1 MTKKDLL
8 SEMLRNNNGYLLT
21 SDVIEANISKAYLAE
36 YVKENNL
43 ERKAH
48 GVYISDDVWED
59 ELFII
64 ALKHKK
70 IVYSH
75 ETALML
81 HGLMEREVS
90 SYSVTVPRGY
100 NSKTL
105 CEKGYRVY
113 TQQPDL
119 YHIGITSLQNDFGN
133 MVPVYDME
141 RTICDIIKK
150 KKQIDIQIFQTAL
163 KEYILKKNKN
173 LHNLMKYAELLNVE
187 EQVRNYIEVLL

>member
-8 SEMLRNNNGYLLT
+8 TGMLHANNGYLLT
-21 SDVIEANISKAYLAE
+21 SDVIEADISKAYLAE

-43 ERKAH
+43 ERVAH
-48 GVYISDDVWED
+48 GVYISDEVWED
-59 ELFII
+59 EMFIT

-81 HGLMEREVS
+81 HGLMEREVML
-90 SYSVTVPRGY
+90 YSVTVPRGY
-100 NSKTL
+100 NSRTL
-105 CEKGYRVY
+105 REKGYRVY

-119 YHIGITSLQNDFGN
+119 YHIGITSVQNDFGN
-133 MVPVYDME
+133 IVPVYDME

-150 KKQIDIQIFQTAL
+150 KKQLDIQIFQTAL
-163 KEYILKKNKN
+163 KEYVLKKNKN
-173 LHNLMKYAELLNVE
+173 VHNLMRYAKQLNAE

>member
-8 SEMLRNNNGYLLT
+8 TEMLHTNKGYLLT
-21 SDVIEANISKAYLAE
+21 SDVIEADISKAYLAE

-43 ERKAH
+43 ERVAH
-48 GVYISDDVWED
+48 GVYISDEIWED
-59 ELFII
+59 EIFIT

-70 IVYSH
+70 VVYSH

-100 NSKTL
+100 NSKL
-105 CEKGYRVY
+105 LREKGYRVY

-119 YHIGITSLQNDFGN
+119 YYIGITSVKDDFGN
-133 MVPVYDME
+133 IVPVYDME

-163 KEYILKKNKN
+163 KEYVLRKNKN
-173 LHNLMKYAELLNVE
+173 LHNLMKYAKQLNVE

>member
-8 SEMLRNNNGYLLT
+8 TEMLHTNKGYLLT
-21 SDVIEANISKAYLAE
+21 SDVIEADISKAYLAE
-36 YVKENNL
+36 YVKKNNI
-43 ERKAH
+43 ERVAH
-48 GVYISDDVWED
+48 GVYISDEIWED
-59 ELFII
+59 EMFIT

-70 IVYSH
+70 VVYSH

-100 NSKTL
+100 NSKML
-105 CEKGYRVY
+105 REKGYHVY

-119 YHIGITSLQNDFGN
+119 YCIGITSIKDDFGN
-133 MVPVYDME
+133 IVPVYDME

-163 KEYILKKNKN
+163 KEYVLKKNKN
-173 LHNLMKYAELLNVE
+173 LHNLMKYAKQLNVE

>member
-1 MTKKDLL
+1 
-8 SEMLRNNNGYLLT
+8 MLHANNGYLLT
-21 SDVIEANISKAYLAE
+21 SDVIEADISKAYLAE

-43 ERKAH
+43 ERVAH
-48 GVYISDDVWED
+48 GVYISDEVWED
-59 ELFII
+59 EMFIT

-81 HGLMEREVS
+81 HGLMEREVML
-90 SYSVTVPRGY
+90 YSVTVPRGY
-100 NSKTL
+100 NSRTL
-105 CEKGYRVY
+105 REKGYRVY

-119 YHIGITSLQNDFGN
+119 YHIGITSVQNDFGN
-133 MVPVYDME
+133 IVPVYDME

-150 KKQIDIQIFQTAL
+150 KKQLDIQIFQTAL
-163 KEYILKKNKN
+163 KEYVLKKNKN
-173 LHNLMKYAELLNVE
+173 VHNLMRYAKQLNAE

>member
-8 SEMLRNNNGYLLT
+8 TGMLHANNGYLLT
-21 SDVIEANISKAYLAE
+21 SDVIEADISKAYLAE

-43 ERKAH
+43 ERVAH
-48 GVYISDDVWED
+48 GVYISDEVWED
-59 ELFII
+59 EMFIT

-81 HGLMEREVS
+81 HGLMEREVVL
-90 SYSVTVPRGY
+90 YSVTVPRGY
-100 NSKTL
+100 NSRTL
-105 CEKGYRVY
+105 REKGYRVY

-119 YHIGITSLQNDFGN
+119 YHIGITSVQNDFGN
-133 MVPVYDME
+133 IVPVYDME

-150 KKQIDIQIFQTAL
+150 KKQLDIQIFQTAL
-163 KEYILKKNKN
+163 KEYVLKKNKN
-173 LHNLMKYAELLNVE
+173 VHNLMRYAKQLNAE